1 MNKELITKKN
11 FNKIAKR
18 LEELQVRSWKMSRPI
33 FPKMTLYFKVF
44 PIESYFS
51 TVGQIWWVTPYWRG
65 DAFALSILFHEGH
78 HWNIYPL
85 DIFRAIKDIFEA
97 RRLLAEE
104 IGFVPEKIQKSL
116 WRVEEDW
123 SQFAYSTAELQF
135 VENILGD
142 YCLEG
147 TTKILLPGGAEKEIR
162 EIKEGDIILGVRN
175 GKVVPTRVLGIG
187 KTLHTEI
194 IEFRDGKRHLV
205 TSPEHKIFSYPDFQL
220 KLAKEFNNESV
231 YYYLDDKLGQKN
243 LDRRTDTIPEGKLS
257 EDDSKRNSSK
267 TRKNS
272 SQCSRLCL
280 PSRRYSLQ
288 ARTLKKKM
296 PPDSHFIYRNGES
309 LYCWNCRWG
318 RNDYDR
324 GKEIS
329 TTNDINIQHF
339 FPSQRIFR
347 TTWLS
352 NSSEDKLGRNRILLT
367 LHNRATQY
375 QRIPSCYQRLLSN
388 QEGTC
393 PTLAAVVRT
402 ESSTEGSWQRHS
414 SNGGTIQTLETF
426 ELKTSTFKVIRKKKT
441 DPVIL
446 YDLKTS
452 TGSFFANRILV
463 HNCVNLHIH
472 DNYPLVWNDLW
483 HFLSVEGTFYEKE
496 KALKRDTTFLLYLAV
511 YPELIPGLEQIPV
524 KEKVS
529 EEKIPKIAHIV
540 KLCKEGRISTPYA
553 IKELAKLFHDNIQQ
567 DLKEAEG
574 EGKEGDFKCPKCH
587 SDEGWEIVS
596 YFDEQKG
603 KWLDV

>member
-18 LEELQVRSWKMSRPI
+18 LEELHIRSWRMSRPI

-85 DIFRAIKDIFEA
+85 DVFRAIKDIFEA

-142 YCLEG
+142 Y
-147 TTKILLPGGAEKEIR
+147 
-162 EIKEGDIILGVRN
+162 
-175 GKVVPTRVLGIG
+175 
-187 KTLHTEI
+187 
-194 IEFRDGKRHLV
+194 LV
-205 TSPEHKIFSYPDFQL
+205 
-220 KLAKEFNNESV
+220 N
-231 YYYLDDKLGQKN
+231 
-243 LDRRTDTIPEGKLS
+243 
-257 EDDSKRNSSK
+257 
-267 TRKNS
+267 
-272 SQCSRLCL
+272 
-280 PSRRYSLQ
+280 
-288 ARTLKKKM
+288 
-296 PPDSHFIYRNGES
+296 
-309 LYCWNCRWG
+309 
-318 RNDYDR
+318 
-324 GKEIS
+324 
-329 TTNDINIQHF
+329 
-339 FPSQRIFR
+339 
-347 TTWLS
+347 TW
-352 NSSEDKLGRNRILLT
+352 
-367 LHNRATQY
+367 
-375 QRIPSCYQRLLSN
+375 
-388 QEGTC
+388 
-393 PTLAAVVRT
+393 
-402 ESSTEGSWQRHS
+402 
-414 SNGGTIQTLETF
+414 
-426 ELKTSTFKVIRKKKT
+426 
-441 DPVIL
+441 
-446 YDLKTS
+446 
-452 TGSFFANRILV
+452 
-463 HNCVNLHIH
+463 IH

-483 HFLSVEGTFYEKE
+483 RFLSVEGTFYEKE